1 MKRTIQGL
9 AEAGDQLIQ
18 QAIDATRKYH
28 EAKDMSAPAAEV
40 ERLKLLAD
48 SLYQAVTEFQLYALG
63 DHTPDAA
70 LILGSRHL

>member
-28 EAKDMSAPAAEV
+28 EAKDMGAPAAEV

-48 SLYQAVTEFQLYALG
+48 SLYQAVAEYQLRSADG
-63 DHTPDAA
+63 RT
-70 LILGSRHL
+70 RH

>member
-1 MKRTIQGL
+1 M

-28 EAKDMSAPAAEV
+28 EAKDMGAPADEV

-48 SLYQAVTEFQLYALG
+48 SLYQAVTEFQLK
-63 DHTPDAA
+63 
-70 LILGSRHL
+70 SRGGAGGTHH

>member
-9 AEAGDQLIQ
+9 AEAGEQLIQ

-28 EAKDMSAPAAEV
+28 EAKDMGAPEAEV

-48 SLYQAVTEFQLYALG
+48 SLYQAVTEYQLKTRGQPG
-63 DHTPDAA
+63 DTH
-70 LILGSRHL
+70 H

>member
-28 EAKDMSAPAAEV
+28 EAKDMGAPPAEV

-48 SLYQAVTEFQLYALG
+48 SLFQAVTEFQLKSHGETG
-63 DHTPDAA
+63 DTH
-70 LILGSRHL
+70 H

>member
-28 EAKDMSAPAAEV
+28 EAKDMGAPEAEV
-40 ERLKLLAD
+40 ARLKLLAD
-48 SLYQAVTEFQLYALG
+48 SLYQAVTEFQLK
-63 DHTPDAA
+63 
-70 LILGSRHL
+70 SRGEAGGTHH

>member
-18 QAIDATRKYH
+18 QAIDATRKYQ
-28 EAKDMSAPAAEV
+28 EAKDLGAPAAEV

-48 SLYQAVTEFQLYALG
+48 SLYQAVTEFQLKSQGGAR
-63 DHTPDAA
+63 DTH
-70 LILGSRHL
+70 H

>member
-28 EAKDMSAPAAEV
+28 EAKDMGAPAAEV

-48 SLYQAVTEFQLYALG
+48 SLYQAVAEYQLRSADG
-63 DHTPDAA
+63 HT
-70 LILGSRHL
+70 RH